1 MHYLLDFSASY
12 VNFAITFER
21 DKPYC
26 EWRKKCQR
34 ILEMKRRLARKLL
47 CELCANMVEFLKKI
61 IFSEQ
66 FLARHRQSDRN
77 FIRNRILPFSA
88 LIFFLMNFIKGSLQ
102 DELDYFFKALGN
114 VDVAIRKVTKSAF
127 CKARKRLKHHAFI
140 ELNEALI
147 GFFYK
152 HFPYRI
158 WYGFRLLAVDGST
171 IKVPKTQAMGDHFG
185 SWNPAK
191 GEPCP
196 LARISFLFD
205 VLNKIKLHTVISP
218 KENGERNLLTQ
229 HVRKNILGIK
239 DLLLLD
245 RGYPAFWLFV
255 LVLSTGAH
263 FCARVKKNHWKI
275 TGTFFRSGKLEDIV
289 WLEPSPASVRKCLET
304 GLPFKPIKVRLIRV
318 ELDNGETEILMTSL
332 LDKNAYAC
340 EIFKELYHKRWPI
353 EEDYKAM
360 KSRVEI
366 ENFSGKSVESVYQDF
381 HARVFTA
388 NLTAAMVHPAQDVV
402 EQQTQERRY
411 PYQVN
416 LTQALSKMKDT
427 VVLFFN
433 RSNILGLISKLFD
446 LFIKT
451 IEPIR
456 PDRKFPRKKGIKKQ
470 GYYPC
475 YKPVR

>member
-1 MHYLLDFSASY
+1 
-12 VNFAITFER
+12 
-21 DKPYC
+21 
-26 EWRKKCQR
+26 
-34 ILEMKRRLARKLL
+34 MKQGLARKLL
-47 CELCANMVEFLKKI
+47 REFCANILEFLKKI

-66 FLARHRQSDRN
+66 FLARHRQSDKN
-77 FIRNRILPFSA
+77 FVRNRILPFSA
-88 LIFFLMNFIKGSLQ
+88 LIFFLMNLIKGSLQ
-102 DELDYFFKALGN
+102 DELDYFFKALN
-114 VDVAIRKVTKSAF
+114 NLDVAARKVTESAF
-127 CKARKRLKHHAFI
+127 GKARKKLKHQSFI
-140 ELNEALI
+140 EFNEAMI

-152 HFPYRI
+152 HFPYRT
-158 WYGFRLLAVDGST
+158 WYGFRLFAIDGPT
-171 IKVPKTQAMGDHFG
+171 IKVPKTQAVADHFG

-196 LARISFLFD
+196 LARISFFFD
-205 VLNKIKLHTVISP
+205 MLNKLKLHTILSP
-218 KENGERNLLTQ
+218 KENGERNLLAQ
-229 HVRKNILGIK
+229 PIRKNILGTK

-255 LVLSTGAH
+255 LILSTGAD
-263 FCARVKKNHWKI
+263 FCARVKKDHWRVI
-275 TGTFFRSGKLEDIV
+275 RTFFRSGKLEDIV
-289 WLEPSPASVRKCLET
+289 WLQPSHASVQECSKI

-318 ELDNGETEILMTSL
+318 ELDNGETEILITSL
-332 LDKNAYAC
+332 LDKNAYFY

-402 EQQTQERRY
+402 EQQTQERQY
-411 PYQVN
+411 FYQVN

-433 RSNILGLISKLFD
+433 RSNIRRLISDLLD

-456 PDRKFPRKKGIKKQ
+456 PDRKFPRKKGVKKQ
-470 GYYPC
+470 GFYPC
-475 YKPVR
+475 YKPIR